1 MFSYCGNNPVNY
13 QDVDGSSWK
22 EIFRA
27 IPHAN
32 NSIAVEWDID
42 TAAICAFLL
51 DMQKDDKGVYHAD
64 FDCWQQYFGYN
75 DLYDFF
81 FDLGTSCKSK
91 KFPFPYNGQWYILW
105 AWKGDYINLGAGAEM
120 GIYTGGGPHWLV
132 DKSLAMSMHL
142 NLQYNGITIVSYNDY
157 TWWITGFNPYYL
169 NVDVDSLKAT
179 FSIRFSNRDM
189 YMAFRELWNQPDS
202 GWTFGSRQGFGIAC
216 FSF

>member
-1 MFSYCGNNPVNY
+1 MFLYCGNNPVNY

-27 IPHAN
+27 ILHAN

-42 TAAICAFLL
+42 TAAIGAFFL

-142 NLQYNGITIVSYNDY
+142 NLQYNGITIVSYSDY

-189 YMAFRELWNQPDS
+189 YMAF
-202 GWTFGSRQGFGIAC
+202 
-216 FSF
+216 